1 MDAETINVAEN
12 TDLMTNPKGMLEGML
27 DGMLEG
33 M

>member
-27 DGMLEG
+27 EG